1 MRTKKIYIM
10 EVTQEEAQD
19 IYNEC
24 VDMIV
29 DGNITF
35 ECFAGAALDLR
46 SIRLELKDDVEK
58 FGITSNDAGVTLE
71 IVTKDYIMM
80 HDIETAN
87 EVRCLL

>member
-10 EVTQEEAQD
+10 EVTKEEAEE

-29 DGNITF
+29 DGLVSF
-35 ECFAGAALDLR
+35 ESFAGVALDLR

>member
-10 EVTQEEAQD
+10 EVTNEEAME

-24 VDMIV
+24 LDMII
-29 DGNITF
+29 DGFITWESF
-35 ECFAGAALDLR
+35 SGVATDLR
-46 SIRLELKDDVEK
+46 SIRISLEYVDR
-58 FGITSNDAGVTLE
+58 FGITSNDAGFTLE

-80 HDIETAN
+80 HDILTAN

>member
-10 EVTQEEAQD
+10 EVTQEEAED

-24 VDMIV
+24 VDMII
-29 DGNITF
+29 DGNIIF
-35 ECFAGAALDLR
+35 ESFAGIATDLR
-46 SIRLELKDDVEK
+46 NIRIECRDVEK
-58 FGITSNDAGVTLE
+58 IAITSNDVGVTLE
-71 IVTKDYIMM
+71 IVTKDYIML

>member
-10 EVTQEEAQD
+10 EVTKEEAEE
-19 IYNEC
+19 IYDEC

-29 DGNITF
+29 DGLITF
-35 ECFAGAALDLR
+35 ESFAGVALDLR

>member
-10 EVTQEEAQD
+10 EVTKEEAEE
-19 IYNEC
+19 IYDEC

-29 DGNITF
+29 DGLITF
-35 ECFAGAALDLR
+35 ESFAGVALDLR

-58 FGITSNDAGVTLE
+58 FGSTSNDAGVTLE

>member
-10 EVTQEEAQD
+10 EVTNEEAEE

-24 VDMIV
+24 LDMII
-29 DGNITF
+29 DGFITWESF
-35 ECFAGAALDLR
+35 SGVATDLR
-46 SIRLELKDDVEK
+46 SIRISLEYVDR
-58 FGITSNDAGVTLE
+58 FGITSNDAGFTLE

>member
-10 EVTQEEAQD
+10 EVTNEEAEE

-24 VDMIV
+24 LDMII
-29 DGNITF
+29 DGFITWESF
-35 ECFAGAALDLR
+35 SGVATDLR
-46 SIRLELKDDVEK
+46 SIRISLEYVDR
-58 FGITSNDAGVTLE
+58 FGITSNDAGFTLE

-87 EVRCLL
+87 EVRCLI

>member
-10 EVTQEEAQD
+10 EVTNEEASD
-19 IYNEC
+19 IYDEC
-24 VDMIV
+24 VDMII
-29 DGNITF
+29 DGHITWESF
-35 ECFAGAALDLR
+35 SGVATDLR
-46 SIRLELKDDVEK
+46 SIRIELKDVEK
-58 FGITSNDAGVTLE
+58 FGITCNDAGFTLE

>member
-10 EVTQEEAQD
+10 EVTNEEAEE

-24 VDMIV
+24 LDMII
-29 DGNITF
+29 DGFITWESF
-35 ECFAGAALDLR
+35 SGVATDLR
-46 SIRLELKDDVEK
+46 SIRISLEYVDR
-58 FGITSNDAGVTLE
+58 FGITSNDAGFTLE

-80 HDIETAN
+80 HDILTAN